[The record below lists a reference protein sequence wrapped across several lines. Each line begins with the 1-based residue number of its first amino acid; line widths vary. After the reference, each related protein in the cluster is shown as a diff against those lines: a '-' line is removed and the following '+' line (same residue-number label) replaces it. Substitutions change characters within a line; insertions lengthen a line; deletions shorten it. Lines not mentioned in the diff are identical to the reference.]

1 MDGQWLEVTLPVPAD
16 QLDRVC
22 GALTANGMAG
32 LVVEEEGDFLRF
44 LEQNRQYWDYVDEG
58 LAQRMKGAS
67 RVKFYVPDN
76 EEGQKQL
83 GQYLEG
89 LEEYEPQT
97 VPLRE
102 EDWATSW
109 QKYYQPIP
117 VSKYLYIVPD
127 WMRGEPV
134 PDGRTPLYL
143 NPGLTFGTGAH
154 PTTQLCLELLEE
166 VIQPG
171 DRVLDLG
178 CGSGI
183 LSIAAL
189 ALGASRA
196 VGVDIDPKAA
206 DVAFE
211 NAALNGIGP
220 DRLSVFAGDVLSD
233 KGLAGRLGPG
243 QNRVVLANIVADVI
257 IPLSAKAGEFM
268 TADGVLLTSGIIDGR
283 QDEVQAAMEAN
294 GFAVARH
301 LERNGWHAFLARR
314 ASPAG
319 GVTFCPCRK

>member
-1 MDGQWLEVTLPVPAD
+1 MGDRWLEVTLPVPAER
-16 QLDRVC
+16 LDRVC
-22 GALTANGMAG
+22 NLLTANGMTG

-58 LAQRMKGAS
+58 LAARMKGAS
-67 RVKFYVPDN
+67 RVKFYVPDS

-83 GQYLEG
+83 RQYLAG
-89 LEEYEPQT
+89 LEDHEPQI
-97 VPLRE
+97 VSLRE

-117 VSKYLYIVPD
+117 VGNRVYIVPD

-166 VIQPG
+166 VLQSG
-171 DRVLDLG
+171 DKVLDLG

-183 LSIAAL
+183 LAIAAL

-211 NAALNGIGP
+211 NAALNGIGA
-220 DRLSVFAGDVLSD
+220 DRLSVYAGDVLSD
-233 KGLAGRLGPG
+233 KKLAARLGPG

-257 IPLSAKAGEFM
+257 IPLSAKAGELM
-268 TADGVLLTSGIIDGR
+268 APDGAFLTSGIIDGR
-283 QDEVQAAMEAN
+283 QDEVKAALEVN
-294 GFAVARH
+294 GFTVTKH
-301 LERNGWHAFLARR
+301 LERGGWHAFEARR
-314 ASPAG
+314 
-319 GVTFCPCRK
+319 

>member
-1 MDGQWLEVTLPVPAD
+1 MDDRWLEVTLPVPAD
-16 QLDRVC
+16 RLERVC
-22 GALTANGMAG
+22 DILTANGMAG

-67 RVKFYVPDN
+67 RVKFYVPDS
-76 EEGQKQL
+76 EQGQRQL
-83 GQYLEG
+83 RQYLAG

-97 VPLRE
+97 VSLRE

-117 VSKYLYIVPD
+117 VGRRVYIVPD

-166 VIQPG
+166 VLQSG
-171 DRVLDLG
+171 DKVLDLG

-183 LSIAAL
+183 LAIAAL
-189 ALGASRA
+189 AMGASRA
-196 VGVDIDPKAA
+196 IGIDIDPKAA

-211 NAALNGIGP
+211 NAALNGVGP
-220 DRLSVFAGDVLSD
+220 DRLSVYAGDVLRD
-233 KGLAGRLGPG
+233 NKLAARLGAG

-257 IPLSAKAGEFM
+257 IPLSAKAGELM
-268 TADGVLLTSGIIDGR
+268 APDGVFLTSGIIDGR
-283 QDEVQAAMEAN
+283 EDEVRAALEAN
-294 GFAVARH
+294 GFAVVKH
-301 LERNGWHAFLARR
+301 LERGGWHAFRGERR
-314 ASPAG
+314 
-319 GVTFCPCRK
+319 

>member
-1 MDGQWLEVTLPVPAD
+1 MSELWLEVTLPVPAD
-16 QLDRVC
+16 RLDRVC
-22 GALTANGMAG
+22 DILTANGMAG

-58 LAQRMKGAS
+58 LAARMKGAS
-67 RVKFYVPDN
+67 RVKFYVPDS
-76 EEGQKQL
+76 EAGQIQL
-83 GQYLEG
+83 RQYLAG

-97 VPLRE
+97 VSLRE

-117 VSKYLYIVPD
+117 VGKRVYIVPD
-127 WMRGEPV
+127 WMRGQGV
-134 PDGRTPLYL
+134 PEGRVPLYL

-166 VIQPG
+166 ALFPG
-171 DRVLDLG
+171 DKVLDLG

-183 LSIAAL
+183 LAIAAL

-196 VGVDIDPKAA
+196 IGVDIDPKAA

-211 NAALNGIGP
+211 NAALNGVGP
-220 DRLSVFAGDVLSD
+220 DRLSVYAGDVLSD
-233 KGLAGRLGPG
+233 KKLAARLEPG

-257 IPLSAKAGEFM
+257 IPLSATAGQFM
-268 TADGVLLTSGIIDGR
+268 TDGGVFLTSGIIDGR
-283 QDEVQAAMEAN
+283 QEEVKAALEQN
-294 GFAVARH
+294 GFSIVRH
-301 LERNGWHAFLARR
+301 LERGGWHAFQARR
-314 ASPAG
+314 
-319 GVTFCPCRK
+319 

>member
-1 MDGQWLEVTLPVPAD
+1 MSELWLEVTLPVPAD
-16 QLDRVC
+16 RLERVC
-22 GALTANGMAG
+22 DILTANGMAG

-67 RVKFYVPDN
+67 RVKFYVPDS
-76 EEGQKQL
+76 EEGRGQL
-83 GQYLEG
+83 RRYLAG

-97 VPLRE
+97 VSLRE

-117 VSKYLYIVPD
+117 VGRRVYSVPD

-166 VIQPG
+166 VLQSG
-171 DRVLDLG
+171 DKVLDLG

-183 LSIAAL
+183 LAIAAL
-189 ALGASRA
+189 AMGASWA
-196 VGVDIDPKAA
+196 IGIDIDPKAA

-211 NAALNGIGP
+211 NAALNGVGP
-220 DRLSVFAGDVLSD
+220 DRLSVYAGDVLRD
-233 KGLAGRLGPG
+233 NKLAARLGAG

-257 IPLSAKAGEFM
+257 IPLSAKAGELM
-268 TADGVLLTSGIIDGR
+268 APDGVFLTSGIIDDR
-283 QDEVQAAMEAN
+283 EDEVRAALEAN
-294 GFAVARH
+294 GFAVVKH
-301 LERNGWHAFLARR
+301 LERGGWHAFRGERR
-314 ASPAG
+314 
-319 GVTFCPCRK
+319 

>member
-1 MDGQWLEVTLPVPAD
+1 MDDRWLEVTLPVPAD
-16 QLDRVC
+16 RLDGVC
-22 GALTANGMAG
+22 GALAANGMAG

-58 LAQRMKGAS
+58 LAARMKGAS
-67 RVKFYVPDN
+67 RVKFYVPDS

-83 GQYLEG
+83 RQYLAG

-97 VPLRE
+97 VSLRE

-117 VSKYLYIVPD
+117 VGKRVYIVPD

-134 PDGRTPLYL
+134 PEGRAPLYL

-154 PTTQLCLELLEE
+154 PTTQLCLELLE
-166 VIQPG
+166 QALRPG
-171 DRVLDLG
+171 DKVLDLG

-183 LSIAAL
+183 LAIAAL
-189 ALGASRA
+189 CLGASRA

-211 NAALNGIGP
+211 NAALNGVGQ
-220 DRLSVFAGDVLSD
+220 DRLRVYAGDVLTD
-233 KGLAGRLGPG
+233 KRLSAKLGPG
-243 QNRVVLANIVADVI
+243 ENRVVLANIVADVI

-268 TADGVLLTSGIIDGR
+268 TEAGVFLTSGIIEGR
-283 QDEVQAAMEAN
+283 QDEVRAALEVN
-294 GFAVARH
+294 GFAVTRH
-301 LERNGWHAFLARR
+301 LERGGWHAFQGERR
-314 ASPAG
+314 
-319 GVTFCPCRK
+319 

>member
-1 MDGQWLEVTLPVPAD
+1 MGDRWLEVTLPVPAER
-16 QLDRVC
+16 LDRVC
-22 GALTANGMAG
+22 NLLTANGMTG

-58 LAQRMKGAS
+58 LAARMKGAS
-67 RVKFYVPDN
+67 RVKFYVPDS

-83 GQYLEG
+83 RQYLAG
-89 LEEYEPQT
+89 LEDHEPQT
-97 VPLRE
+97 VSLRE

-117 VSKYLYIVPD
+117 VGNRVYIVPD

-134 PDGRTPLYL
+134 PDGRVPLYL

-166 VIQPG
+166 VIRPG
-171 DRVLDLG
+171 DQVLDLG

-183 LSIAAL
+183 LAIAAL

-211 NAALNGIGP
+211 NAALNGIGA
-220 DRLSVFAGDVLSD
+220 DRLSVYAGDVLSD
-233 KGLAGRLGPG
+233 KKLAARLGPG

-268 TADGVLLTSGIIDGR
+268 TPAGVFLTSGVIDGR
-283 QDEVQAAMEAN
+283 EDEVRTALEAN
-294 GFAVARH
+294 GFAVVKH
-301 LERNGWHAFLARR
+301 LERGGWHAFRGERR
-314 ASPAG
+314 
-319 GVTFCPCRK
+319 

>member
-1 MDGQWLEVTLPVPAD
+1 MDDRWLEVTLPVPAD
-16 QLDRVC
+16 RLERVC
-22 GALTANGMAG
+22 DILTANGMTG

-67 RVKFYVPDN
+67 RVKFYVPDS

-83 GQYLEG
+83 RQYLAG
-89 LEEYEPQT
+89 LEDHEPQT
-97 VPLRE
+97 VSLRE

-117 VSKYLYIVPD
+117 VGNRVYIVPD
-127 WMRGEPV
+127 WMRGKPV

-166 VIQPG
+166 VLQSG
-171 DRVLDLG
+171 DKVLDLG

-183 LSIAAL
+183 LAIAAL

-211 NAALNGIGP
+211 NAALNGVGP
-220 DRLSVFAGDVLSD
+220 DRLSVYAGDVLSD
-233 KGLAGRLGPG
+233 KKLAAKLGQG

-268 TADGVLLTSGIIDGR
+268 TPDGVFLTSGVIDGR
-283 QDEVQAAMEAN
+283 EDEVKAALEQN

-301 LERNGWHAFLARR
+301 LERNGWHAMEARR
-314 ASPAG
+314 SG
-319 GVTFCPCRK
+319 Q

>member
-1 MDGQWLEVTLPVPAD
+1 MDDRWLEVTLPVPAD
-16 QLDRVC
+16 RLDRVC
-22 GALTANGMAG
+22 DMLTANGMAG

-58 LAQRMKGAS
+58 LAARMKGAS

-83 GQYLEG
+83 RQYLAG

-97 VPLRE
+97 VSLRE

-117 VSKYLYIVPD
+117 VGKRMYIVPN

-134 PDGRTPLYL
+134 PGGRTPLYL

-166 VIQPG
+166 ALQSG
-171 DRVLDLG
+171 DKVLDLG

-183 LSIAAL
+183 LAIAAL
-189 ALGASRA
+189 AMGASRA
-196 VGVDIDPKAA
+196 IGIDIDPKAA

-220 DRLSVFAGDVLSD
+220 DRLSVYAGDVLSD
-233 KGLAGRLGPG
+233 KKLAAKLGPG

-257 IPLSAKAGEFM
+257 IPLSTKAGEFM
-268 TADGVLLTSGIIDGR
+268 KKDGVFLTSGIIEGR
-283 QDEVQAAMEAN
+283 QDEVRTALESN
-294 GFAVARH
+294 GFVIVKH
-301 LERNGWHAFLARR
+301 LERNGWHAFRGERR
-314 ASPAG
+314 
-319 GVTFCPCRK
+319 

>member
-1 MDGQWLEVTLPVPAD
+1 MNDRWLEATLPVPAD
-16 QLDRVC
+16 KLDGVC
-22 GALTANGMAG
+22 AVLTYNGMTG

-67 RVKFYVPDN
+67 RVKFYVPDSP
-76 EEGQKQL
+76 EGRGQL
-83 GQYLEG
+83 RQYLAG

-97 VPLRE
+97 VSLRE

-117 VSKYLYIVPD
+117 VGKRIYIVPD
-127 WMRGEPV
+127 WMRGRPV
-134 PDGRTPLYL
+134 PEGRTPLYL
-143 NPGLTFGTGAH
+143 NPGLTFGTGSH
-154 PTTQLCLELLEE
+154 PTTQLCLELLEGTLR
-166 VIQPG
+166 PG

-183 LSIAAL
+183 LAIAAL

-196 VGVDIDPKAA
+196 AGVDIDPKAA

-220 DRLSVFAGDVLSD
+220 DRLSVYAGDVLTD
-233 KGLAGRLGPG
+233 KRLAGRLNPG

-257 IPLSAKAGEFM
+257 IPLSARAGDFL
-268 TADGVLLTSGIIDGR
+268 APDGVFLTSGIIEGR
-283 QDEVQAAMEAN
+283 QDEVRAALEGN
-294 GFAVARH
+294 GFAVTGHR
-301 LERNGWHAFLARR
+301 ERGGWHAFLA
-314 ASPAG
+314 AKP
-319 GVTFCPCRK
+319 

>member
-1 MDGQWLEVTLPVPAD
+1 MGDRWLEVTLPVPAD
-16 QLDRVC
+16 RLERVC
-22 GALTANGMAG
+22 DILTANGMTG

-58 LAQRMKGAS
+58 LAARMKGAS
-67 RVKFYVPDN
+67 RVKFYVPDS

-83 GQYLEG
+83 RQYLAG
-89 LEEYEPQT
+89 LEDHEPQT
-97 VPLRE
+97 VSLRE

-117 VSKYLYIVPD
+117 VGKRVYIVPD

-166 VIQPG
+166 VLQSG
-171 DRVLDLG
+171 DKVLDLG

-183 LSIAAL
+183 LAIAAL

-211 NAALNGIGP
+211 NAALNGVGP
-220 DRLSVFAGDVLSD
+220 DRLSVYAGDVLSD
-233 KGLAGRLGPG
+233 KKLAAKLGQG

-268 TADGVLLTSGIIDGR
+268 TPDGVFLTSGVIDGR
-283 QDEVQAAMEAN
+283 EDEVRAALEAN
-294 GFAVARH
+294 GFAVVKH
-301 LERNGWHAFLARR
+301 LERGGWHAFRGERR
-314 ASPAG
+314 
-319 GVTFCPCRK
+319 